1 MLFDWEYD
9 LMSNRNLKILAVVAL
24 AMIIWAVVQSKI
36 ANRPTMVTTLN
47 TPLIQGLV
55 TSNIDSVA
63 LSRGEDNATLKRRE
77 KKFVVKDKDN
87 YPATTEKINNLM
99 ASILDIRVNEL
110 FTSNPENHEALEVTE
125 ENASSVVKFL
135 DKEGKLLVGVVVG
148 KRERERNITYVRR
161 LVQDKTQSDKV
172 YTSSNVPWLQTSA
185 MSFIDKRLFK
195 VTKKDISR
203 VSVGGSDGTYRIK
216 ADENDKITVHK
227 VIPEGK
233 KLKGTDYENV
243 FTAVTDLEFDDVQK
257 ESDKTADLKFDRV
270 FVCELKD
277 ATIAT
282 FKLAEKDDKNYVKC
296 EAEYTGDL
304 NITKKDVTDASEEE
318 LKESEA
324 KFLARDAAVDFT
336 KKHKGWIYQISS
348 GKAGNMTKKFSD
360 LLEDKEEK
368 KAEEKAEKTQEKK
381 TD

>member
-1 MLFDWEYD
+1 
-9 LMSNRNLKILAVVAL
+9 MSNRNLKILAVVAL

-55 TSNIDSVA
+55 TSNIDSVV
-63 LSRGEDNATLKRRE
+63 LGRGEDNATLKRRE

-110 FTSNPENHEALEVTE
+110 FTSNPENHKALEVTK

-257 ESDKTADLKFDRV
+257 VSDKTADLRFDRV

-296 EAEYTGDL
+296 GAEYTGDL
-304 NITKKDVTDASEEE
+304 RITEKDVKDASEED
-318 LKESEA
+318 LKENEA
-324 KFLARDAAVDFT
+324 RLLARDAAVDFT

-360 LLEDKEEK
+360 LLEDKEE
-368 KAEEKAEKTQEKK
+368 EKEEKTQEKK
-381 TD
+381 TDDT